1 MKRAAK
7 KTAKRKLKGR
17 PQKAAK
23 MRAVYRPVRWPPDCI
38 EKIEKR
44 MKKDGSKFSAAAVA
58 IVRDAED

>member
-7 KTAKRKLKGR
+7 KKRKAKGR

-38 EKIEKR
+38 SKIEKR
-44 MKKDGSKFSAAAVA
+44 MAKDDVGFSAAAIA
-58 IVRDAED
+58 IVREA